1 MAAGPLPSLRESDLH
16 GPSFAYRGNHEGA
29 MKTLPY
35 LILDGLS
42 AKFGTTLAVDTV
54 TLEVGKGELVALL
67 GPSGCG
73 KTTTLRMVAGFVA
86 PSAGRVQV
94 NGRDITGLAA
104 HRRNMG
110 VVFQSYALFPHLDI
124 IRNVAFGLRMRGM
137 SQAECRQKAG
147 AALEMV
153 ALSHLATRYP
163 SQLSGG
169 QQQRVALARALVI
182 EPDVLLL
189 DEPLSN
195 LDAHL
200 RVEMRGEIRRLQQR
214 LAITTLFVTHD
225 QEEALAMSDRIAV
238 MQQGKLIEVGTP
250 QALCDHPQE
259 SFTASFLGARTV
271 LAGQSSNGVFE
282 APGLG
287 CAEAPAGAKAIILR
301 AARLRLSEAPSGP
314 LQLGGVIASAI
325 YLGDLYEV
333 EVETPA
339 GRVRVL
345 TPSDRPPPPLGTAC
359 HITALAG
366 GCSFLS

>member
-1 MAAGPLPSLRESDLH
+1 META
-16 GPSFAYRGNHEGA
+16 
-29 MKTLPY
+29 PY
-35 LILDGLS
+35 LILEALS
-42 AKFGTTLAVDTV
+42 AQFGATKAVDAVTLA
-54 TLEVGKGELVALL
+54 VGKGELLALL

-86 PSAGRVQV
+86 PSSGRVRV
-94 NGRDITGLAA
+94 NGRDITSLSA

-110 VVFQSYALFPHLDI
+110 VVFQSYALFPHLDVLH
-124 IRNVAFGLRMRGM
+124 NVAFGLRMRGM
-137 SQAECRQKAG
+137 GQNERRQKAG

-153 ALSHLATRYP
+153 ALSHLANRYP

-182 EPDVLLL
+182 EPDLLLL

-238 MQQGKLIEVGTP
+238 MLAGKLIEIGTP
-250 QALCDHPQE
+250 QALCDHPQQA
-259 SFTASFLGARTV
+259 FTASFLGARTV
-271 LAGQSSNGVFE
+271 LPGQSHHGVFE
-282 APGLG
+282 AQGLI
-287 CAEAPAGAKAIILR
+287 CADAPVGAKAIILR
-301 AARLRLSEAPSGP
+301 AARLRLAETPSGP
-314 LQLGGVIASAI
+314 LNLCGIVASTNF
-325 YLGDLYEV
+325 LGDLYET

-339 GRVRVL
+339 GRIRVL
-345 TPSDRPPPPLGTAC
+345 TPSDIPPLPAGSSC
-359 HITALAG
+359 HVTALPG

>member
-1 MAAGPLPSLRESDLH
+1 
-16 GPSFAYRGNHEGA
+16 
-29 MKTLPY
+29 
-35 LILDGLS
+35 
-42 AKFGTTLAVDTV
+42 
-54 TLEVGKGELVALL
+54 
-67 GPSGCG
+67 
-73 KTTTLRMVAGFVA
+73 
-86 PSAGRVQV
+86 
-94 NGRDITGLAA
+94 
-104 HRRNMG
+104 MG

-124 IRNVAFGLRMRGM
+124 LRNVAFGLRMRGM
-137 SQAECRQKAG
+137 SQAACRQKAG

-153 ALSHLATRYP
+153 ALSHLANRYP

-195 LDAHL
+195 LDANL
-200 RVEMRGEIRRLQQR
+200 RLEMRGEIRRLQQR

-259 SFTASFLGARTV
+259 AFTASFLGARTV
-271 LAGQSSNGVFE
+271 IAGRSRGSVFE
-282 APGLG
+282 AAGLS
-287 CAEAPAGAKAIILR
+287 CAEAPVYATAIILR

-314 LQLGGVIASAI
+314 LQLGGVVASAI
-325 YLGDLYEV
+325 YLGDDYEV

-339 GRVRVL
+339 GLVRVL
-345 TPSDRPPPPLGTAC
+345 TPSDAPPPPMGTAC

>member
-1 MAAGPLPSLRESDLH
+1 
-16 GPSFAYRGNHEGA
+16 
-29 MKTLPY
+29 
-35 LILDGLS
+35 
-42 AKFGTTLAVDTV
+42 
-54 TLEVGKGELVALL
+54 
-67 GPSGCG
+67 
-73 KTTTLRMVAGFVA
+73 
-86 PSAGRVQV
+86 
-94 NGRDITGLAA
+94 
-104 HRRNMG
+104 
-110 VVFQSYALFPHLDI
+110 
-124 IRNVAFGLRMRGM
+124 
-137 SQAECRQKAG
+137 
-147 AALEMV
+147 MV
-153 ALSHLATRYP
+153 ALSHLANRYP

-259 SFTASFLGARTV
+259 AFTASFLGARTV
-271 LAGQSSNGVFE
+271 LAGHSNNGVFE

-287 CAEAPAGAKAIILR
+287 CADAPAGAKAIILR
-301 AARLRLSEAPSGP
+301 AARLRLSEAPAGP
-314 LQLGGVIASAI
+314 LKLGGVVASAI

-339 GRVRVL
+339 GLVRVL
-345 TPSDRPPPPLGTAC
+345 TPSDTPPPPIGTAC
-359 HITALAG
+359 HIRALAG

>member
-1 MAAGPLPSLRESDLH
+1 
-16 GPSFAYRGNHEGA
+16 
-29 MKTLPY
+29 MKQPPY

-42 AKFGTTLAVDTV
+42 AQFDSTLAVDTV
-54 TLEVGKGELVALL
+54 TLEVAKGELVALL

-73 KTTTLRMVAGFVA
+73 KTTTLRMVAGFVP

-94 NGRDITGLAA
+94 NGKDITRLAA

-124 IRNVAFGLRMRGM
+124 LRNVAFGLRMRGIG
-137 SQAECRQKAG
+137 QAECQRKAG

-153 ALSHLATRYP
+153 ALSHLADRYP

-195 LDAHL
+195 LDANL

-238 MQQGKLIEVGTP
+238 MQQGRLVELGTP

-259 SFTASFLGARTV
+259 AFTASFLGARTV
-271 LAGQSSNGVFE
+271 IPGRSSNDIFE
-282 APGLG
+282 AMGLS
-287 CAEAPAGAKAIILR
+287 CSDAPANATAIILR
-301 AARLRLSEAPSGP
+301 AARLRLSLVPNGP
-314 LQLGGVIASAI
+314 LRLGGVIASAI
-325 YLGDLYEV
+325 YLGDDYEV

-339 GRVRVL
+339 GPVRVL
-345 TPSDRPPPPLGTAC
+345 TPSDTPPPPIGSVY
-359 HITALAG
+359 HITALADG
-366 GCSFLS
+366 YSFLT

>member
-1 MAAGPLPSLRESDLH
+1 
-16 GPSFAYRGNHEGA
+16 
-29 MKTLPY
+29 
-35 LILDGLS
+35 
-42 AKFGTTLAVDTV
+42 
-54 TLEVGKGELVALL
+54 
-67 GPSGCG
+67 
-73 KTTTLRMVAGFVA
+73 
-86 PSAGRVQV
+86 V
-94 NGRDITGLAA
+94 NGKDITSLAA

-124 IRNVAFGLRMRGM
+124 LRNVAFGLRMRGM
-137 SQAECRQKAG
+137 SQAAWRQKAG

-153 ALSHLATRYP
+153 ALSHLANRYP

-195 LDAHL
+195 LDANL

-259 SFTASFLGARTV
+259 AFTASFLGARTV
-271 LAGQSSNGVFE
+271 IAGRSRGSVFE
-282 APGLG
+282 AAGLS
-287 CAEAPAGAKAIILR
+287 CAEAPVYATAIILR

-314 LQLGGVIASAI
+314 LQLGGVVASAI
-325 YLGDLYEV
+325 YLGDDYEV

-339 GRVRVL
+339 GLVRVL
-345 TPSDRPPPPLGTAC
+345 TPSDAPPPPMGTAC